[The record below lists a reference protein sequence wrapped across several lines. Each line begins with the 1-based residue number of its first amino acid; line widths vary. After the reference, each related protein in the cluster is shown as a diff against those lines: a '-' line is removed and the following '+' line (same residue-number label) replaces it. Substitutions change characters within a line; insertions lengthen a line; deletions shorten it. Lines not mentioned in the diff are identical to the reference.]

1 MTRSTVAADSWE
13 VAAPVPDAH
22 VGAQLDF
29 DQVYEENLAFVWR
42 VLAGLGVPE
51 FRLEDATQDVF
62 VIVHGKLAEF
72 EGRSKLT
79 TWLYSIARHV
89 ALDEHRKM
97 ARERRREREI
107 AEPIADEV
115 GAPTPEQEAGA
126 AEARRALL
134 DLLGRLDPAKREV
147 FVLVE
152 IEQVAIRDVAR
163 LLNIKENTAWSRLR
177 LARADFERHAARLRA
192 RDGEKQP

>member
-1 MTRSTVAADSWE
+1 VTRSTVAADSWE
-13 VAAPVPDAH
+13 VAAPVTDAH

-29 DQVYEENLAFVWR
+29 DRVYEENLAFVWR
-42 VLAGLGVPE
+42 VLAGLGMPE
-51 FRLEDATQDVF
+51 SRLEDATQDVF
-62 VIVHGKLAEF
+62 VIVHGKLADF

-89 ALDEHRKM
+89 ALDERRKI

-107 AEPIADEV
+107 AEPPADEA

-152 IEQVAIRDVAR
+152 IEQVPIRDVAR

-177 LARADFERHAARLRA
+177 LARAEFERHAARLRA
-192 RDGEKQP
+192 RDGETQP

>member
-1 MTRSTVAADSWE
+1 VTRSTVAEDSWE
-13 VAAPVPDAH
+13 VAASVPDAH
-22 VGAQLDF
+22 AGAQLDF
-29 DQVYEENLAFVWR
+29 DQVYEANLAFVWR

-51 FRLEDATQDVF
+51 TRLEDATQDVF

-89 ALDEHRKM
+89 ALDEHRKI
-97 ARERRREREI
+97 ARDRRRDREI
-107 AEPIADEV
+107 AEPPIDETV
-115 GAPTPEQEAGA
+115 APTPEEEAGA
-126 AEARRALL
+126 AEARRTLL

-177 LARADFERHAARLRA
+177 LARAEFERHAARLRA

>member
-1 MTRSTVAADSWE
+1 M
-13 VAAPVPDAH
+13 P
-22 VGAQLDF
+22 GAQAGVHLDF
-29 DQVYEENLAFVWR
+29 EQVYEEHLSFVWR

-51 FRLEDATQDVF
+51 SRLEDATQDVF

-89 ALDEHRKM
+89 ALEEHRKM
-97 ARERRREREI
+97 ARDRRREREI
-107 AEPIADEV
+107 SEPPVHEV
-115 GAPTPEQEAGA
+115 DAPTPEQEAGTA
-126 AEARRALL
+126 QARRALL

-152 IEQVAIRDVAR
+152 IEQVPIRDVAR

-177 LARADFERHAARLRA
+177 LARAEFERHAARLRA
-192 RDGEKQP
+192 RDGEKLP